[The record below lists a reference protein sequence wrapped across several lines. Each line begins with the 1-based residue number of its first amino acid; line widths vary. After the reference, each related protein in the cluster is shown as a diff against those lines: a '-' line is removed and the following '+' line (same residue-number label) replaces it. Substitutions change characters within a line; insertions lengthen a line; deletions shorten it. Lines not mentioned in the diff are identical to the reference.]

1 MMPIMGKVKILL
13 PLILTFSVLPTFGL
27 QEGFASWYG
36 GKFNGRLTSSGEVFD
51 TNVRTAAHKTLPF
64 GTIVKVVNL
73 ENGRSTTV
81 KINDRGPFVEGRIID
96 LSRAAAED
104 LDMVARGVARVS
116 IEVVDFTQ
124 GSGRYQIQV
133 GAYNLKE
140 NADSAEGRLEEAGFA
155 VTQNV
160 TPLGIIRVMVRGI
173 SDRDLESVRA
183 RLEAMGF
190 TKHIVREEE
199 PANEQAAI
207 QAVDALSR
215 LTRTESRG

>member
-64 GTIVKVVNL
+64 G
-73 ENGRSTTV
+73 TV